1 MGTLI
6 VIAVLSI
13 SLSFICSLLEASLLT
28 LTPSHIVKYKYSK
41 PDLYQKLR
49 KLKDRIDQ
57 PLAAILTLNTVAHTF
72 GAAGVGAQV
81 GIVFGDGYL
90 GIVSAIMTFLILV
103 LSEIIPK
110 TLGARY
116 WQVLVPILPV
126 TLNGLIFVLKP
137 FIMLSD
143 QITDWMGAGA
153 AHDVDLRSEIKAL
166 TNLGRDT
173 DQLDEDE
180 RRVIANILDLHEVK
194 IKDIMTPRTVCEY
207 LGSEATV
214 GEVLEELRDTAFS
227 RYPVLDDNEHPQ
239 GIVFRAELLDADPEI
254 PLSELVKPVKIVT
267 DDVSAESVL
276 TSFLAEHQHMSL
288 VYDQYGTWLGLV
300 TMEDVLETILGQPI
314 MDETDDIPNMRRF
327 ARKRWENRLKHQG
340 NRRGAQSA
348 AADSP
353 VLPG

>member
-1 MGTLI
+1 MGTI
-6 VIAVLSI
+6 IIIAVLSI
-13 SLSFICSLLEASLLT
+13 TVSFICSLLEASLLT
-28 LTPSHIVKYKYSK
+28 LTPSHIVKFRYSK
-41 PDLYQKLR
+41 PDLYQQLR

-81 GIVFGDGYL
+81 VVVFGDGYL
-90 GIVSAIMTFLILV
+90 GMVSALMTFLILV

-116 WQVLVPILPV
+116 WQSLVPVLPA
-126 TLNGLIFVLKP
+126 TLNGLIFILKP

-143 QITDWMGAGA
+143 KITEWMGVGTA
-153 AHDVDLRSEIKAL
+153 DIDLRSEIKAL

-194 IKDIMTPRTVCEY
+194 VKDIMTPRTVCEY
-207 LGSEATV
+207 LTSGVTV
-214 GEVLEELRDTAFS
+214 GEILEELRDTAFS
-227 RYPVLDDNEHPQ
+227 RYPVLDENEHPQ
-239 GIVFRAELLDADPEI
+239 GIVFRAEMLDAEPDTLI
-254 PLSELVKPVKIVT
+254 DELIKPVKIVT
-267 DDVSAESVL
+267 DDVSAESVM
-276 TSFLAEHQHMSL
+276 TAFLAEHQHMSL
-288 VYDQYGTWLGLV
+288 VYDQYGTWLGLA

-327 ARKRWENRLKHQG
+327 ARKRWENRMKHQG
-340 NRRGAQSA
+340 TTRGQQAT
-348 AADSP
+348 ADSP
-353 VLPG
+353 ATR

>member
-13 SLSFICSLLEASLLT
+13 SASFICSLLEASLLT

-116 WQVLVPILPV
+116 WQTLVPILPA
-126 TLNGLIFVLKP
+126 TLNGMIFVLKP
-137 FIMLSD
+137 FIMMSD
-143 QITDWMGAGA
+143 KITDWMGAGGS
-153 AHDVDLRSEIKAL
+153 HDLDLRSEIKAL

-207 LGSEATV
+207 LSSEATV

-227 RYPVLDDNEHPQ
+227 RYPVLDENEHPQ
-239 GIVFRAELLDADPEI
+239 GIVFRAELLDAEPSMPI
-254 PLSELVKPVKIVT
+254 SELVKPVKIVT
-267 DDVSAESVL
+267 DDVSAESVM

-340 NRRGAQSA
+340 TTRGQQSA
-348 AADSP
+348 MADSS
-353 VLPG
+353 VLP

>member
-6 VIAVLSI
+6 AIIVLSI

-28 LTPSHIVKYKYSK
+28 LTPSHIVKYRHSN
-41 PDLYQKLR
+41 PDLYEKLR

-81 GIVFGDGYL
+81 GVVFGDGYL
-90 GIVSAIMTFLILV
+90 GVVSAVMTLLILV

-110 TLGARY
+110 TLGARH
-116 WQVLVPILPV
+116 WQTLVPILPV
-126 TLNGLIFVLKP
+126 TLNGLIFILKP

-143 QITDWMGAGA
+143 KITHWMGVGTA
-153 AHDVDLRSEIKAL
+153 DIDLRSEIKAL

-207 LGSEATV
+207 LTSGVTV
-214 GEVLEELRDTAFS
+214 AEVLEGLRDTAFS
-227 RYPVLDDNEHPQ
+227 RYPVLDESEHPQ
-239 GIVFRAELLDADPEI
+239 GIVFRAELLDAEPDMLI
-254 PLSELVKPVKIVT
+254 NELIKPVKIVT
-267 DDVSAESVL
+267 DDVSAESVM
-276 TSFLAEHQHMSL
+276 TSFLAEHQHMAL
-288 VYDQYGTWLGLV
+288 VYDQYGTWLGLA

-327 ARKRWENRLKHQG
+327 ARKRWENHMKHQG
-340 NRRGAQSA
+340 TTRGQQP
-348 AADSP
+348 AADST
-353 VLPG
+353 VDR

>member
-13 SLSFICSLLEASLLT
+13 SISFICSLLEASLLT

-81 GIVFGDGYL
+81 VIVFGDGYL
-90 GIVSAIMTFLILV
+90 GAASAVMTFLILV

-116 WQVLVPILPV
+116 WQTLVPLLPA
-126 TLNGLIFVLKP
+126 TLNGMIFVLKP
-137 FIMLSD
+137 FIMMSD
-143 QITDWMGAGA
+143 KITDWMGVGTA
-153 AHDVDLRSEIKAL
+153 DIDLRSEIKAL

-194 IKDIMTPRTVCEY
+194 IKDIMTPRTVCEF
-207 LGSEATV
+207 LNSESTV
-214 GEVLEELRDTAFS
+214 GAVLEALRDTAFS
-227 RYPVLDDNEHPQ
+227 RYPVLDENEHPQ
-239 GIVFRAELLDADPEI
+239 GIVFRAELLDADPEM
-254 PLSELVKPVKIVT
+254 LVSELVKPVKIVT
-267 DDVSAESVL
+267 DDVSAESVM
-276 TSFLAEHQHMSL
+276 TTFLAEHQHMGL

-327 ARKRWENRLKHQG
+327 ARKRWENHMKHQG
-340 NRRGAQSA
+340 TTRGQQTSQ
-348 AADSP
+348 DST
-353 VLPG
+353 VVR

>member
-13 SLSFICSLLEASLLT
+13 SVSFICSLLEASLLT

-81 GIVFGDGYL
+81 AVVFGEGYL
-90 GIVSAIMTFLILV
+90 GVVSAIMTFLILV

-116 WQVLVPILPV
+116 WQTLVPLLPA
-126 TLNGLIFVLKP
+126 TLNGLIFILKP

-143 QITDWMGAGA
+143 KITEWMGVGTA
-153 AHDVDLRSEIKAL
+153 DIDLRSEIKAM

-194 IKDIMTPRTVCEY
+194 IKDIMTPRTVCEF
-207 LGSEATV
+207 LNSESRV
-214 GEVLEELRDTAFS
+214 GEVLEALRDTAFS
-227 RYPVLDDNEHPQ
+227 RYPVLDENEHPQ
-239 GIVFRAELLDADPEI
+239 GIVFRAELLDADPDTL
-254 PLSELVKPVKIVT
+254 LSDLVKPVKIVT
-267 DDVSAESVL
+267 DDVSAESVM
-276 TSFLAEHQHMSL
+276 TAFLAEHQHMGL

-327 ARKRWENRLKHQG
+327 ARKRWENRMKYQG
-340 NRRGAQSA
+340 STRGQQQAPESNSA
-348 AADSP
+348 IR
-353 VLPG
+353 

>member
-13 SLSFICSLLEASLLT
+13 SMSFICSLLEASLLT

-81 GIVFGDGYL
+81 GVVFGDGYL

-116 WQVLVPILPV
+116 WQTLVPILPA
-126 TLNGLIFVLKP
+126 TLNGMIFVLKP
-137 FIMLSD
+137 FIMMSD
-143 QITDWMGAGA
+143 KITEWMGVGTA
-153 AHDVDLRSEIKAL
+153 DIDLRSEIKAM

-194 IKDIMTPRTVCEY
+194 IKDIMTPRTVCEF
-207 LGSEATV
+207 LNSESSV
-214 GEVLEELRDTAFS
+214 GAVLEALRDTAFS
-227 RYPVLDDNEHPQ
+227 RYPVLDENEHPQ
-239 GIVFRAELLDADPEI
+239 GIVFRAELLDADPDM
-254 PLSELVKPVKIVT
+254 LVSELVKPVKIVT
-267 DDVSAESVL
+267 DDVSAESVM
-276 TSFLAEHQHMSL
+276 TTFLAEHQHMGL

-327 ARKRWENRLKHQG
+327 ARKRWENRMKHQG
-340 NRRGAQSA
+340 TTRGQSTA
-348 AADSP
+348 PENP
-353 VLPG
+353 VVR